1 MFFSKKLKLRHFRPS
16 SHPLSVIASAL
27 KNIVNRAFKMR
38 IFRLFGNLISF
49 GLSLSLSF
57 GAFAEEKLSVIQF
70 DRVLS
75 ATALELQ
82 PQESDLYFS
91 LGQDSQ
97 LIERESLNTY
107 WNVFDHLASQN
118 DQEYFRNPLPDFQ
131 DFISK
136 VNRTRHPFLTIN
148 QLGEAKFVLGKEVNV
163 FKNLDAIGSIQTNR
177 PPQYLKNGFYSG
189 DALDLPRWL
198 VHYLIFAKR
207 APPRLSAALEKLG
220 YLQDDYFVIYSMP
233 ENYDWAVGERLPLLP
248 LIFPRS
254 ILRDQGFEID
264 QLDFETAQVVFPQE
278 AIAHFEKT
286 GEMSDLG
293 SAGIHIPLKN
303 SSGQEFFLPFSILTK
318 LTSSAHAI
326 FLMSVGLSNS
336 KNFEELISQVEALSE
351 EIVRKNFENF
361 SEAEKLGTFM
371 SALLAEAIIH
381 PTHLPDDRVK
391 NRQMSVN
398 GPFSQMA
405 RTGFRFVDSFRELV
419 KKTSSHAG
427 RETGKS
433 LAQDRL
439 EYRELLENFNKLQKD
454 ALESFSYIQRGKSW
468 EGFSRNNDENSS
480 PATQKTRLE
489 KWRQRLI
496 LSAICA
502 IPLGVVSHRLVP
514 ILSSEWATIMPYASL
529 GGLFATATAS
539 AFIFYSYLRNVS
551 IRDARAEG
559 MLYESDDPR
568 LAKIL
573 ERIDSSESHA
583 KLMPEATRL
592 DREIQARNRQ
602 KLSSNPLRAGAQKI
616 FRSFKNLSARVK
628 KRMIKTWYDV
638 EKLEKKAEF
647 YREHPERADEKSAL
661 QLFGSV
667 MARAFGAIY
676 LYPWHRSAVSA
687 LFPFYFETRERGG
700 RASLATWQ
708 DQGLWPSPYYIGLK
722 LATHGLGLL
731 YPAFKPSY
739 FWKKQAKARDQ
750 LIEESA
756 LIEPA
761 VSQAVRQLEIAKAL
775 QLGMDY
781 RLIPSILSVERHL
794 HQEGF
799 AWLKKIQKDLPVH
812 QQLSDPAL
820 KELIFYSNEIMRASL
835 EEELFDQLKIKLTS
849 FNSDLSTYQKI
860 ENLTVFT
867 KNWLIGRYQQV
878 LNSYSQEND
887 FYEDWKRQLGT
898 KWMAFRLKKHE
909 TFFRLG
915 KNGENLT
922 RTKSL
927 MNLGNYPYTH
937 LQDRLI
943 ITAQVVPMIAS
954 KSLGVDMTEEDLFN
968 GLAPIFLFLGP
979 DNLSSY
985 GSGLA
990 ISSGMIDKL
999 IDQRLRNEN
1008 QKYLNAVW
1016 QSVKRAPWRRIT
1028 LQSSSMLDLRILS
1041 AANSSLLM
1049 VGMLYPIDLAI
1060 AAWASVFDGQEFG
1073 SEIIAT
1079 GAGRIANGIAGAG
1092 VNLAFGLGSTPV
1104 YRTLMFL
1111 RREAGGIGL
1120 NGYQAIGRQNPHE
1133 NADRIFFASSQA
1145 LLNILY
1151 GVTAGVGI
1159 PLLSEKM
1166 IDLAGIQL
1174 PNELPLEGK
1183 AAEAG
1188 SDCIAKIKETL

>member
-1 MFFSKKLKLRHFRPS
+1 M
-16 SHPLSVIASAL
+16 
-27 KNIVNRAFKMR
+27 KMV
-38 IFRLFGNLISF
+38 RLLGTLIF
-49 GLSLSLSF
+49 GLSFSLSF
-57 GAFAEEKLSVIQF
+57 EAFAEERVSLIHFDQVI
-70 DRVLS
+70 S
-75 ATALELQ
+75 ASALELQ
-82 PQESDLYFS
+82 PQESDFYFS
-91 LGQDSQ
+91 LGHDSQ

-198 VHYLIFAKR
+198 IHYLIFAKR

-220 YLQDDYFVIYSMP
+220 YSQDDYFVIYSMP
-233 ENYDWAVGERLPLLP
+233 QNYDWAIGERLPLLP

-254 ILRDQGFEID
+254 ILRDRGFDID

-286 GEMSDLG
+286 GDASDLG
-293 SAGIHIPLKN
+293 SAGIHIPIKN

-336 KNFEELISQVEALSE
+336 RNFEELIGQVEALSE
-351 EIVRKNFENF
+351 EIVRTNFENF
-361 SEAEKLGTFM
+361 NEAEKLGTFM

-391 NRQMSVN
+391 NRHMSVN
-398 GPFSQMA
+398 GPFSKIT
-405 RTGFRFVDSFRELV
+405 RTGFRFIDSFRELI
-419 KKTSSHAG
+419 KKTSTHAG
-427 RETGKS
+427 REEGKT
-433 LAQDRL
+433 LAEDRL
-439 EYRELLENFNKLQKD
+439 EYRELLENFKTLQEE
-454 ALESFSYIQRGKSW
+454 ALKSFSYVQRGKTW
-468 EGFSRNNDENSS
+468 GGFSQNQEQSESS
-480 PATQKTRLE
+480 QAPKTGFE

-502 IPLGVVSHRLVP
+502 IPLGVVSHRLIP
-514 ILSSEWATIMPYASL
+514 ILASEWSTIMPYASL

-573 ERIDSSESHA
+573 ERIDSSEHHS
-583 KLMPEATRL
+583 KLVPEMLRL
-592 DREIQARNRQ
+592 EREIQIRNRQ
-602 KLSSNPLRAGAQKI
+602 KVSSNPLKAGFQKT
-616 FRSFKNLSARVK
+616 FRFFKNLSAEAKR
-628 KRMIKTWYDV
+628 RMIKTWYDI
-638 EKLEKKAEF
+638 EGLEKKAEF
-647 YREHPERADEKSAL
+647 YRENPERADEKSAL

-676 LYPWHRSAVSA
+676 LFPWHRTAVSA

-700 RASLATWQ
+700 RASLSTWQ

-722 LATHGLGLL
+722 LATQGLGLL

-761 VSQAVRQLEIAKAL
+761 ISQAVRQLEIAKAL

-781 RLIPSILSVERHL
+781 RLIPSILSVERHI

-799 AWLKKIQKDLPVH
+799 EWLKKIQKDLPKY

-835 EEELFDQLKIKLTS
+835 EEDLFEQLKTKLHS
-849 FNSDLSTYQKI
+849 FEADLSSYQKI
-860 ENLTVFT
+860 ENLSVFA
-867 KNWLIGRYQQV
+867 KNWLIERYHQV
-878 LNSYSQEND
+878 LNSYSEESE
-887 FYEDWKRQLGT
+887 FYQDWKRQIGSR
-898 KWMAFRLKKHE
+898 WMAFRLKHHE

-954 KSLGVDMTEEDLFN
+954 KSLGVDMTEEELFN

-1008 QKYLNAVW
+1008 QTYFRAVW
-1016 QSVKRAPWRRIT
+1016 QSFKRAPWRKIT
-1028 LQSSSMLDLRILS
+1028 LQSASMLDLRILS

-1060 AAWASVFDGQEFG
+1060 ASWASVFDGQEFG
-1073 SEIIAT
+1073 SEIMAT
-1079 GAGRIANGIAGAG
+1079 GAGRVANGIAGAG
-1092 VNLAFGLGSTPV
+1092 VNLAFSVGSIPF

-1120 NGYQAIGRQNPHE
+1120 NGYQSIGRQNPHE

-1145 LLNILY
+1145 ILNILY
-1151 GVTAGVGI
+1151 GVSAGVGI

-1166 IDLAGIQL
+1166 IDLADIQL
-1174 PNELPLEGK
+1174 PNEIPLEGK
-1183 AAEAG
+1183 SAKAV